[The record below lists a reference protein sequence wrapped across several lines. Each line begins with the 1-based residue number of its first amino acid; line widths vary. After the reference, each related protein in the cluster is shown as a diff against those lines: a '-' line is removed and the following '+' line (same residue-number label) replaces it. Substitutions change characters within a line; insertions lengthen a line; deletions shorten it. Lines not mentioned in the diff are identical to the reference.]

1 MMMGL
6 FKCKVEN
13 DIETMNLN
21 EKKAFK
27 KGIVLGV
34 LCTVCGILLAGN
46 ISMAYRMIFKKEIN
60 YTRKAREI
68 YSILKNDYVE
78 DFTKEDL
85 YDGIYYGM
93 VGNVADKYSRYF
105 SKEDYEEFEVHTN
118 GNYVG
123 IGVGIGFDENE
134 NIIITNVYED
144 SPAQKSG
151 LQEGDRLLKVDGTE
165 YSKEN
170 YDTLTDAVRGKEG
183 TDVVL
188 TIYRNGQT
196 LDVTVTRQKVDIP
209 TVASA
214 MLKGSND
221 ENIGYIMISGFEGV
235 TSGQFEQAYNSLTEE
250 GMQALVIDLR
260 NNPGGLLTSVSD
272 IADMLIPKGVI
283 TYTEDKKGK
292 KDYVYSKDGEIEVPL
307 AVLVNGN
314 SASASELLSA
324 AVQDTGKGVIVGTN
338 TYGKGVVQSTIRL
351 ADGSAVKVTTAKYYT
366 PNGICIDG
374 VGVKPDIEVE
384 LNPDYVLPDVISK
397 TASYDTQLDNQLAEG
412 IKAVEDKIN
421 KN

>member
-1 MMMGL
+1 
-6 FKCKVEN
+6 
-13 DIETMNLN
+13 
-21 EKKAFK
+21 
-27 KGIVLGV
+27 
-34 LCTVCGILLAGN
+34 
-46 ISMAYRMIFKKEIN
+46 
-60 YTRKAREI
+60 
-68 YSILKNDYVE
+68 VE

-105 SKEDYEEFEVHTN
+105 SKKDYEDFEVHTN

-196 LDVTVTRQKVDIP
+196 LDVTVTREKVDIP
-209 TVASA
+209 TVASV

-235 TSGQFEQAYNSLTEE
+235 TSGQFEQAYNSLNEE

-366 PNGICIDG
+366 PNGVCIDG

-384 LNPDYVLPDVISK
+384 LNPDYVLPDVVSK

-412 IKAVEDKIN
+412 IKAVEDKMN